1 MRCRIRRPKSSQKS
15 RLLQRLANAAQA
27 VAQSSGVDLLCAPD
41 AGGGL
46 CCKQQSSDPWQGV
59 CNYIPS
65 GNTSLTRAEIGM
77 ESKEETSAAVAGST
91 GL

>member
-1 MRCRIRRPKSSQKS
+1 MFI
-15 RLLQRLANAAQA
+15 ADAGQA
-27 VAQSSGVDLLCAPD
+27 GAQSSGVDLLSAPD
-41 AGGGL
+41 GGGGL

-65 GNTSLTRAEIGM
+65 GNTSLTGAEIGM
-77 ESKEETSAAVAGST
+77 DSKEETSAEAGST

>member
-1 MRCRIRRPKSSQKS
+1 MFIARAAS
-15 RLLQRLANAAQA
+15 AAQG
-27 VAQSSGVDLLCAPD
+27 SGVVDLWSAPD
-41 AGGGL
+41 GGL

-65 GNTSLTRAEIGM
+65 GNTSLTGAEIGM
-77 ESKEETSAAVAGST
+77 ESKEETSSAEAGST

>member
-1 MRCRIRRPKSSQKS
+1 MEE
-15 RLLQRLANAAQA
+15 
-27 VAQSSGVDLLCAPD
+27 V
-41 AGGGL
+41 GL

-65 GNTSLTRAEIGM
+65 GNTSLTGTEIGM
-77 ESKEETSAAVAGST
+77 DSKEETSAEAGST

>member
-1 MRCRIRRPKSSQKS
+1 MFIAKTGKCSPSCGSE
-15 RLLQRLANAAQA
+15 LWGC
-27 VAQSSGVDLLCAPD
+27 SSGVDLLCAPD
-41 AGGGL
+41 GGGGL

-65 GNTSLTRAEIGM
+65 GNASLTRAEIGM
-77 ESKEETSAAVAGST
+77 ESKEETSATVAGST

>member
-1 MRCRIRRPKSSQKS
+1 MFIAKAAS
-15 RLLQRLANAAQA
+15 AAQGSGA
-27 VAQSSGVDLLCAPD
+27 DLQSAPD
-41 AGGGL
+41 GGGGL

-65 GNTSLTRAEIGM
+65 GNTSVTGAEIGM
-77 ESKEETSAAVAGST
+77 ESKEETSSAEAGST